1 MKKFFTLLMASA
13 SILCA
18 NAATSLSF
26 NVTTAGNVITVN
38 PTDQTATY
46 FAAVLDEYTMNI
58 WSYMGGTVNNPDMLF
73 TLASNVYDTNIFT
86 GAYSYEAEGAGDY
99 VIVAV
104 AAYKDQA
111 EDAIVATDQ
120 IFIQTVTIGSTTPG
134 DEEPEVG
141 NVDLT
146 FTFQSHG
153 TSFTLTPSDQEQL
166 YFMWVF
172 SQDEE
177 AEAAEELDATIEE
190 LFLMYAQ
197 YASEYDV
204 MSGTT
209 TQDGDADWY
218 FEDEYGT
225 YYVLAVPVRQEGR
238 KYTVCGN
245 VSKFDW
251 QYTDTPTAI
260 ATLTQSA
267 NRVAKAML
275 DGRIILKGR
284 YGVNGAIVK

>member
-13 SILCA
+13 SVLCA
-18 NAATSLSF
+18 NAATALSF
-26 NVTTAGNVITVN
+26 DITAADNVITVT
-38 PTDQTATY
+38 PSSDDQTY
-46 FAAVLDEYTMNI
+46 FAVALDEYTMNY
-58 WSYMGGTVNNPDMLF
+58 WAMLGVSANDPDMLF
-73 TLASNVYDTNIFT
+73 LFASSVYDDNLFT
-86 GAYSYEAEGAGDY
+86 GTWNYEAEEEGDY
-99 VIVAV
+99 VVLAV
-104 AAYKDQA
+104 SALQG
-111 EDAIVATDQ
+111 EDGIVATGNYT
-120 IFIQTVTIGSTTPG
+120 IQTVTVGGTTPG

-153 TSFTLTPSDQEQL
+153 TSFTLTPSDPDQP

-204 MSGTT
+204 ISGTT

-267 NRVAKAML
+267 SRAAKAMH

>member
-13 SILCA
+13 SVLCA
-18 NAATSLSF
+18 NAATALSF
-26 NVTTAGNVITVN
+26 DITAADNVITVT
-38 PTDQTATY
+38 PSSDDQTY
-46 FAAVLDEYTMNI
+46 FAVALDEYTMNY
-58 WSYMGGTVNNPDMLF
+58 WAMLGVSANDPDMLF
-73 TLASNVYDTNIFT
+73 LFASSVYDDNLFT
-86 GAYSYEAEGAGDY
+86 GTWNYEAEEEGDY
-99 VIVAV
+99 VVLAV
-104 AAYKDQA
+104 SALQGQ
-111 EDAIVATDQ
+111 EGIEATGNYT
-120 IFIQTVTIGSTTPG
+120 IQTVTIGGTTPG
-134 DEEPEVG
+134 DEEPEAG

-153 TSFTLTPSDQEQL
+153 TSFTLTPSDPDQP

-204 MSGTT
+204 ISGTT

-260 ATLTQSA
+260 ATLTQNA